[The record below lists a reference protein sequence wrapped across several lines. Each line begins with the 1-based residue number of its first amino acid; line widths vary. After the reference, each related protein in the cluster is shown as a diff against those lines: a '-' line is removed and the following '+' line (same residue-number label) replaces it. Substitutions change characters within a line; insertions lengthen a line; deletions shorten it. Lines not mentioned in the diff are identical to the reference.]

1 MKTSFLLI
9 FIFVFFFSVKKLLA
23 EDGMHILQNQCASC
37 HALTKPT
44 DNSLERLW
52 NRKGPDLYYA
62 GLKFQKDW
70 LVKWL
75 QQPTVIRPAGE
86 FYLKHIKTTP
96 KGDEI
101 DPSTLSAHP
110 KLSPTEAQVV
120 ADTLMN
126 FKPEGLLTAAKFKN
140 EPINPTIGAM
150 FFGKLRGCSS
160 CHATKEGGGGL
171 SGPELFDAGDRLQGD
186 FVYSFIEDPQKFE
199 PHIWM
204 PQLDLAEADLQ
215 RLTSYLMSL
224 HGSSSQKEKK

>member
-1 MKTSFLLI
+1 MKLFYLFILSLLLCLD
-9 FIFVFFFSVKKLLA
+9 KLFA
-23 EDGMHILQNQCASC
+23 DEGMEILQRQCASC
-37 HALTKPT
+37 HALTRPA
-44 DNSLERLW
+44 DSSLERLW

-70 LVKWL
+70 LIKWL
-75 QQPTVIRPAGE
+75 EQPTVIRPAGE
-86 FYLKHIKTTP
+86 FYFKHIKATP

-101 DPSTLSAHP
+101 DPATLSPHP
-110 KLSPTEAQVV
+110 KLSAKEAEAV
-120 ADTLMN
+120 ANTLMSL
-126 FKPEGLLTAAKFKN
+126 KPEGLVTAGQFKN

-171 SGPELFDAGDRLQGD
+171 SGPQLYNAGDRLQAD
-186 FVYSFIEDPQKFE
+186 FVYSFIQDPQKFE

-204 PQLDLAEADLQ
+204 PKLDLAEADLQ

-224 HGSSSQKEKK
+224 RESSQKKEGK